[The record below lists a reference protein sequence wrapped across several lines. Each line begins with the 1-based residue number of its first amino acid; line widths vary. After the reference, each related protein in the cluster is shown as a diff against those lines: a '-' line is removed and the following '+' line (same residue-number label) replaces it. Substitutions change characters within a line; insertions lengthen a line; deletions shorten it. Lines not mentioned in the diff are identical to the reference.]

1 MTMFSRKNNNH
12 RAHPLALS
20 VTDPQA
26 PYLEAYRRLY
36 RKILYL
42 ARQQADL
49 KTLCITSSQVGEGKT
64 LTAVNLSLVMAEDPT
79 RRIALVDCD
88 FRRPQ
93 VARYL
98 GLRSGPGLAA
108 VLSGRKEL
116 RDVVLRPAD
125 SRENLAVFPAGRLQE
140 EVYPLLY
147 KGKLEPLLAQ
157 LREDFDFI
165 IIDSPPILPILD
177 QGFLVDIVDGMLLV
191 VKARSTPK
199 DMVRAALETLETNKI
214 IGVVFNGAEKQ
225 LSSYYS
231 YTYGYDYN
239 NKYYSAARKAGQV

>member
-1 MTMFSRKNNNH
+1 MFFSRKNNNH

-26 PYLEAYRRLY
+26 PYLDAYRRLY

-42 ARQQADL
+42 ARQQGDF

-64 LTAVNLSLVMAEDPT
+64 LTAVNLSLVMTEDPT

-98 GLRSGPGLAA
+98 GVRSGPGLAA
-108 VLSGRKEL
+108 VLKGEKDL
-116 RDVVLRPAD
+116 RDVSLRLAE
-125 SRENLAVFPAGRLQE
+125 SKGNLAVFPAGRLQE

-147 KGKLEPLLAQ
+147 QGKLEPLFAQ
-157 LREDFDFI
+157 LREEFDFVV
-165 IIDSPPILPILD
+165 IDSPPILPILD
-177 QGFLVDIVDGMLLV
+177 QGFLADIVDGVLLV
-191 VKARSTPK
+191 VRARTTPK

-214 IGVVFNGAEKQ
+214 VGVVFNGAEKQ

-231 YTYGYDYN
+231 YAYGYDYK
-239 NKYYSAARKAGQV
+239 NKYYSAARKAEQA

>member
-1 MTMFSRKNNNH
+1 MISRKNNNH
-12 RAHPLALS
+12 RSHPLALS

-42 ARQQADL
+42 ARQPPGDL
-49 KTLCITSSQVGEGKT
+49 KTLCVTSSQVGEGKT
-64 LTAVNLSLVMAEDPT
+64 LTAVNLSLAMAEDPT
-79 RRIALVDCD
+79 RKIALVDCD

-108 VLSGRKEL
+108 VLADRKDL
-116 RDVVLRPAD
+116 REVLLRPAD
-125 SRENLAVFPAGRLQE
+125 TQENLAVFPAGRLQE

-147 KGKLEPLLAQ
+147 KGKLEPLLAR
-157 LREDFDFI
+157 LREEFDFVV
-165 IIDSPPILPILD
+165 IDSPPILPILD
-177 QGFLVDIVDGMLLV
+177 QGFLADIVDGVLLV
-191 VKARSTPK
+191 VRARVTPK
-199 DMVRAALETLETNKI
+199 DMVRAAIETLETNKI
-214 IGVVFNGAEKQ
+214 LGVVFNGAEKQ

-239 NKYYSAARKAGQV
+239 NKYYSATRRVDRL

>member
-1 MTMFSRKNNNH
+1 MFSRKNNNH
-12 RAHPLALS
+12 RPHPLTLS
-20 VTDPQA
+20 LTDPQA

-42 ARQQADL
+42 ARQPGDL
-49 KTLCITSSQVGEGKT
+49 KTLCVTSSQVGEGKT

-79 RRIALVDCD
+79 HKIALVDCD

-108 VLSGRKEL
+108 VLAGRKDL
-116 RDVVLRPAD
+116 RDVRLRPAD
-125 SRENLAVFPAGRLQE
+125 TQENLAVFPAGRLQE

-147 KGKLEPLLAQ
+147 KGKLEPLLAR
-157 LREDFDFI
+157 LREEFDFVV
-165 IIDSPPILPILD
+165 IDSPPILPILD
-177 QGFLVDIVDGMLLV
+177 QGFLADIVDGVLLV
-191 VKARSTPK
+191 VRARVTPK
-199 DMVRAALETLETNKI
+199 DMVRAAIETLETNKII

-231 YTYGYDYN
+231 YTYGYDYK
-239 NKYYSAARKAGQV
+239 NKYYSATRRADRL